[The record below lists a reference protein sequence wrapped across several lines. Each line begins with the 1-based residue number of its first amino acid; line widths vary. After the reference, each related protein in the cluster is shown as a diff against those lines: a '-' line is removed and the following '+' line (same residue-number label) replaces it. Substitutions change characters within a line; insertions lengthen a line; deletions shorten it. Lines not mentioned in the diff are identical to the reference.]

1 MIDEYEIPEGTPLI
15 MAASAPLK
23 LFAKDGRDRWNPT
36 LEQINNGGYDYLKL
50 NRVSGFIDGNVA
62 PYAMLVGFDGTLA
75 LPALPEFT
83 EHGKALKIFNRVLLE
98 MLLGGIYTEAA
109 APADI
114 FHGML
119 YKTGY
124 VRMHARSGPVAS
136 LHSALR
142 DRSASTTESI
152 RLLDLAPITISN
164 LEKAVERGRKIVSK
178 CDPLSHEIVLAG
190 CFHFVAGALAEAL
203 TCLWTSI
210 EQLVSRLWR
219 VEIEAKASTDGVPQR
234 GGFLKDYRVWTTSAR
249 IELLFQKRVIGAELY
264 CSLNEARKA
273 RNNFIHS
280 GDQPDLPA
288 ATAALSGLF
297 YLMSACTTE
306 YSDIHKLDEIRRQIE
321 NRCILKPLPHSPLP
335 ERAIKYLRKIQPL
348 PGERHFKGRF
358 TPYKLQFKPIVSFD
372 TKRAKKFAPSK
383 ARSPEIKSNA
393 ADNGVGE

>member
-1 MIDEYEIPEGTPLI
+1 

-23 LFAKDGRDRWNPT
+23 LFSKDGRDRWNPT
-36 LEQINNGGYDYLKL
+36 LEQINSSSYDYLKL

-62 PYAMLVGFDGTLA
+62 PYGMLVGFDGTLA
-75 LPALPEFT
+75 LPDFPEFS
-83 EHGKALKIFNRVLLE
+83 ERGRALKIFNRVLLE

-114 FHGML
+114 FPGVL

-124 VRMHARSGPVAS
+124 VRVYAQSGPTAT

-142 DRSASTTESI
+142 DRSASVTENI
-152 RLLDLAPITISN
+152 RLLDLKPTTISD
-164 LEKAVERGRKIVSK
+164 LEKAIGRGRKIVSN

-190 CFHFVAGALAEAL
+190 CSHFVAGALAEAL

-219 VEIEAKASTDGVPQR
+219 IEVEAKAATDGVPQR

-249 IELLFQKRVIGAELY
+249 IELLFQKGVLNAELY

-280 GDQPDLPA
+280 GDQPDLAA

-297 YLMSACTTE
+297 YLMSACTTA
-306 YSDIHKLDEIRRQIE
+306 YSDIHTLDEIRKKIE
-321 NRCILKPLPHSPLP
+321 AKCILAPRPPGPIP
-335 ERAIKYLRKIQPL
+335 EGEIKYWREIQPL
-348 PGERHFKGRF
+348 PGEKHFKGRF
-358 TPYKLQFKPIVSFD
+358 TPYELNFKPIESFD
-372 TKRAKKFAPSK
+372 PKRAKKIARQKDLLAGVKSK
-383 ARSPEIKSNA
+383 FE
-393 ADNGVGE
+393 NGSVS